1 MIKQIQLFLG
11 PARVRVLI
19 LLLGVTGL
27 VSLVLR
33 AFDDG
38 TGWAVTGQSLMVVV
52 FVAGAVIII
61 GGRLTPFERGRW
73 AGILAPALGLVIL
86 GLTVL
91 VQLQLV
97 LFGAALGWVLA
108 ALLLFRPRLPSAYRQ
123 AVRHLHKGEYA
134 EAVKQMDAVIKDD
147 PQNENYYRFRAE
159 VLRMWG
165 KLGRARKDYE
175 TMIQLVPD
183 SAVGYNGLAEVNLQ
197 SGDYDA
203 ARQAALT
210 AYELMPD
217 EWVAAYNLGMIE
229 DRLGEAEDAI
239 THLQTALSL
248 NVPDVRHR
256 LLIHLY
262 LARAYRRL
270 GRDEAAAQAIEQVKR
285 HRGGLEEWQNLLSHE
300 QASVLRDVL
309 QPDVELAQQLVMGEV
324 GAEALE

>member
-1 MIKQIQLFLG
+1 
-11 PARVRVLI
+11 
-19 LLLGVTGL
+19 
-27 VSLVLR
+27 
-33 AFDDG
+33 
-38 TGWAVTGQSLMVVV
+38 
-52 FVAGAVIII
+52 
-61 GGRLTPFERGRW
+61 
-73 AGILAPALGLVIL
+73 
-86 GLTVL
+86 
-91 VQLQLV
+91 
-97 LFGAALGWVLA
+97 
-108 ALLLFRPRLPSAYRQ
+108 
-123 AVRHLHKGEYA
+123 
-134 EAVKQMDAVIKDD
+134 
-147 PQNENYYRFRAE
+147 
-159 VLRMWG
+159 
-165 KLGRARKDYE
+165 
-175 TMIQLVPD
+175 MIQLVPD